1 MRGGRERRRA
11 ERSNGRGPRPE
22 ERRRTG
28 RGSRQREEEGG
39 DGLGERGEDGRRKES
54 RVERKEE
61 EGGEEEETGQA
72 DEVQE
77 ERRTFNR
84 GLSDWR
90 VPAPIKMQSCR
101 ARRS

>member
-1 MRGGRERRRA
+1 M
-11 ERSNGRGPRPE
+11 
-22 ERRRTG
+22 
-28 RGSRQREEEGG
+28 
-39 DGLGERGEDGRRKES
+39 GERGEDGRRKES